1 VLFFSDLVRVFSI
14 SFSFKKIQKKP
25 TPTRKRKST
34 HFSVER
40 NVAPKNRTSKNG
52 IIIIEEEEEAENG
65 GGKRR
70 RRRRPR
76 RPNDDLSIAIS
87 GGQSRRDE

>member
-52 IIIIEEEEEAENG
+52 IIIIEEEEEEAENG

-70 RRRRPR
+70 RRPR
-76 RPNDDLSIAIS
+76 RPNDELGIAIS
-87 GGQSRRDE
+87 GRSRRDEY